1 MPRYIYPPRPK
12 SKIHP
17 RQLVD
22 EEARGI
28 WLWQRK
34 FDGDRCVAVI
44 DGKTVHLGN
53 RHHKWHSPNK
63 LLQLRKELAALKL
76 PKGISYLDGE
86 LLKNGTLV
94 LFDVLQLTKY
104 LIGVNQLDRL
114 DMLNQ
119 VCGEPVDF
127 CQHELALNVSD
138 HIWMA
143 DHGFSDFLFRFEEFC
158 PYHSHPKG
166 GLKQGGEGLIEGLVL
181 RRSDSSLDNWGS
193 NQYDV
198 DWQVRCRAGKRNYR
212 F

>member
-17 RQLVD
+17 RQLAE
-22 EEARGI
+22 EEAMGM

-34 FDGDRCVAVI
+34 FDGDRCIAVI

-53 RHHKWHSPNK
+53 RHNKWHSASK
-63 LLQLRKELAALKL
+63 LPELRKELSALKL
-76 PKGISYLDGE
+76 SGLSYLDGE

-94 LFDVLQLTKY
+94 LFDVLQLSKY

-114 DMLNQ
+114 DLLNQ
-119 VCGEPVDF
+119 VCREPEDF
-127 CQHELALNVSD
+127 CQEGVALKVSD
-138 HIWMA
+138 NIWMA
-143 DHGFSDFLFRFEEFC
+143 DHGFNDFLLHFEEFC
-158 PYHSHPKG
+158 PYYSHPES
-166 GLKQGGEGLIEGLVL
+166 GLKGKGEGLIEGLVL

-193 NQYDV
+193 NQYEV
-198 DWQVRCRAGKRNYR
+198 DWQVRCRTGKQNYR